1 VIVLPLALACF
12 AAAELAHS
20 VVVVIGNR
28 PYAVVWI
35 PLGLLAAVLLR
46 EDRRRWPA
54 LCATAA
60 VSVLVSG
67 ILIHGDDWL
76 TDTLAMATT
85 IVEAVAVAVLV
96 RRAVG
101 GPFKESFELT
111 QVPHVWNLALMC
123 ALVAGLGG
131 LLDAALLDLRHGA
144 DLLVAWRTRT
154 MGELDGLLLAAP
166 AALGVVAGPSLFS
179 TGATKR
185 RRIEATL
192 AIVLALVVVEAVFG
206 DFAPSAVRA
215 PAYALPMLLWI
226 AFRCEA
232 GDAALAMFAVCM
244 IGVWNTAEGRG
255 PFTLVGP
262 QAGLDAWILRAQ
274 GASVTASLS
283 IMLLAAVVAERRQAA
298 DERSQLVIE
307 LQNALA
313 EIKTLHGL
321 IPLCAWC
328 HKIRDDAGAW
338 QALEGYLQEHTDATF
353 SHSICPS
360 CTLAMNAEQTAEV
373 EAHGRSTTS

>member
-1 VIVLPLALACF
+1 MLPLALACF
-12 AAAELAHS
+12 AAAELAHYA
-20 VVVVIGNR
+20 VVVIGDR
-28 PYAVVWI
+28 PYPIFWI
-35 PLGLLAAVLLR
+35 PLGLLAAALLR
-46 EDRRRWPA
+46 EDRKRWPA

-67 ILIHGDDWL
+67 IVIHRHDWL
-76 TDTLAMATT
+76 TDSLGMATT
-85 IVEAVAVAVLV
+85 IVEAIAVAMLV
-96 RRAVG
+96 RRSVE
-101 GPFKESFELT
+101 GPFKEPFELT

-123 ALVAGLGG
+123 ALVAAVGG
-131 LLDAALLDLRHGA
+131 LLDAALLDFRHGA
-144 DLLVAWRTRT
+144 DLLLAWRTRT
-154 MGELDGLLLAAP
+154 MSELDGLLLAAP
-166 AALGVVAGPSLFS
+166 ATLGVVWGPSLFS
-179 TGATKR
+179 SRTVKR
-185 RRIEATL
+185 RRVEAIL
-192 AIVLALVVVEAVFG
+192 AMVLALVVVEAVFG
-206 DFAPSAVRA
+206 ELAPSVVRV
-215 PAYALPMLLWI
+215 PAYVLPVLLWI

-232 GDAALAMFAVCM
+232 GDAALAMFAVCAL
-244 IGVWNTAEGRG
+244 GVWNTAEGRG
-255 PFTLVGP
+255 PFTLVSP
-262 QAGLDAWILRAQ
+262 KAGLDAWTLRAQ
-274 GASVTASLS
+274 GAAVTTSLS

-298 DERSQLVIE
+298 EERNQLVVE

-338 QALEGYLQEHTDATF
+338 QALEGYLQDHTDATF